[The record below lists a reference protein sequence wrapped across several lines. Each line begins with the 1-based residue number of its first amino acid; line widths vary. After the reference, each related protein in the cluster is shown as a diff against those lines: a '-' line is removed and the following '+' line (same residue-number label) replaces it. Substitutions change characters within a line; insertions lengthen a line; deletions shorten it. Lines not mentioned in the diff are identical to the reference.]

1 MRGLVSE
8 EMEKKGN
15 EGCAGGLACQAGG
28 GEHAACTAGP
38 VVGRGAQEQMVVG
51 RLEESE
57 TGTAEG
63 ESPAEGKGG
72 GIRRHLREQEA
83 AGTHKQQTET
93 T

>member
-28 GEHAACTAGP
+28 GEHAAGTAGP

-51 RLEESE
+51 
-57 TGTAEG
+57 
-63 ESPAEGKGG
+63 
-72 GIRRHLREQEA
+72 
-83 AGTHKQQTET
+83 
-93 T
+93 